1 MDEDVADAVNHVL
14 RGVLTKGTARGM
26 GLGRDAAGKT
36 GTVDNFSAAWFA
48 GYTPD
53 LAAAV
58 WVGDPRGGY
67 KHPMESLCM
76 DGRCYGAV
84 FGATI
89 PAPIWRQSM
98 LGALSGTAP
107 SSFHRPPSRYFSRG
121 SGEDRAKVPDV
132 RGMRLRDA
140 IARLRAAGFRAAWAR
155 RSRPAATSGAP
166 SPRCHPG
173 RAPRSRATR
182 SCCGSARGAARRRRA
197 AVPGPAA
204 VAAVAAGSS
213 RRPRPAPPRPGRRT
227 RPSRRPR
234 DPCHCADLRGRVIV
248 RPPG

>member
-1 MDEDVADAVNHVL
+1 VL

-67 KHPMESLCM
+67 RHPMESLCM
-76 DGRCYGAV
+76 DGQCYGAV

-98 LGALSGTAP
+98 LGALSGTNA
-107 SSFHRPPSRYFSRG
+107 SSFHRPPSRYFSKG
-121 SGEDRAKVPDV
+121 TGEERAKVPDV
-132 RGMRLRDA
+132 RGMKLRDA
-140 IARLRAAGFRAAWAR
+140 VARLRAAGYPAR
-155 RSRPAATSGAP
+155 VGPPVASSKYEKGTVAEMSPSSAEPGDTITLRVSKGSRRGEAGGP
-166 SPRCHPG
+166 PG
-173 RAPRSRATR
+173 RGGGGGGGGQQAPP
-182 SCCGSARGAARRRRA
+182 
-197 AVPGPAA
+197 VPP
-204 VAAVAAGSS
+204 VTIT
-213 RRPRPAPPRPGRRT
+213 PRPG
-227 RPSRRPR
+227 
-234 DPCHCADLRGRVIV
+234 DPAEQA
-248 RPPG
+248 PA

>member
-182 SCCGSARGAARRRRA
+182 SCCGSARGRGAATPA

>member
-182 SCCGSARGAARRRRA
+182 SCCGSARGAARRRR
-197 AVPGPAA
+197 
-204 VAAVAAGSS
+204 
-213 RRPRPAPPRPGRRT
+213 
-227 RPSRRPR
+227 RPSRARR
-234 DPCHCADLRGRVIV
+234 RWRRWRRAAAADPARHRHAPAGEPGRAGARVTLATALTCAVV
-248 RPPG
+248 